1 MMLDKQ
7 QTRTLGRTSVGP
19 LEVSE
24 LQLGAMHFGTR
35 SDEASSRSLLDAF
48 FERGGN
54 FVDTSNNYAFW
65 ADGAVGG
72 ESERV
77 LGRWLKDRG
86 RRDDVVIAT
95 KCGALPNRPGA
106 GFDDIQGLG
115 RAAIL
120 ASIEDSL
127 KRLGTDYVDLYYAHI
142 DDRTTTLAET
152 LEAFAEVVRAGK
164 VRAIGCSN
172 HTAWRIMEAL
182 MTSRAG
188 GLPEYVCVQHRHS
201 YLQKRGHT
209 ELGRHRALGLKGIG
223 TDHSRSDEHLDLARF
238 SPGFRIIAYGP
249 LLQGAYARPDTLGDD
264 YRSDDNQKRLKLL
277 ASVAAETGA
286 TTGQV
291 VLAWML
297 QSEPSVLPLMSA
309 SSLAQLEENLGAVA
323 VTLSDDQLAR
333 LEAAA

>member
-1 MMLDKQ
+1 MLDKK
-7 QTRTLGRTSVGP
+7 QTLPIGRTSVGP
-19 LEVSE
+19 LDVSE
-24 LQLGAMHFGTR
+24 MQLGAMHFGTR
-35 SDEASSRSLLDAF
+35 TDETTARSLLDAF

-65 ADGAVGG
+65 AAGTMGG
-72 ESERV
+72 ESENV

-120 ASIEDSL
+120 ESVDASLE
-127 KRLGTDYVDLYYAHI
+127 RLGTDYVDLYYAHI
-142 DDRTTTLAET
+142 DDRTTPLEET

-172 HTAWRIMEAL
+172 HTAWRIMNAL
-182 MTSRAG
+182 MISRAK

-201 YLQKRGHT
+201 YLQRRGHT
-209 ELGRHRALGLKGIG
+209 DLGRHRELGLKGIG

-238 SPGFRIIAYGP
+238 NPGFRIIAYGP
-249 LLQGAYARPDTLGDD
+249 LLQGAYARPQTHGDD
-264 YRSDDNQKRLKLL
+264 YRTDDNEMRLALL
-277 ASVAAETGA
+277 ARIAAETGA

-297 QSEPSVLPLMSA
+297 QSEPQVIPLMSA
-309 SSLAQLEENLGAVA
+309 SSLDQLEENLGAAGV
-323 VTLSDDQLAR
+323 VLSDEQLR
-333 LEAAA
+333 QLDAAA